1 VEDRYSLAAEIA
13 SRLLE
18 VREPDTGRPLFSNI
32 YTATDLYEGPATDF
46 APDLVLDSYDMGWN
60 IRSTQYVPG
69 PQRMHHGYFVSSVN
83 RRDFGWHSRDG
94 VFVFSGQDFITGSA
108 PNGAHVTDIS
118 STLLH
123 LYGIPVPEDFDGR
136 VLTELMAS
144 EYKQRAVLTQ
154 PGDEAE
160 IALEDG
166 DLSVED
172 SEALK
177 DHLKALG
184 YL

>member
-1 VEDRYSLAAEIA
+1 L
-13 SRLLE
+13 
-18 VREPDTGRPLFSNI
+18 
-32 YTATDLYEGPATDF
+32 DF

-69 PQRMHHGYFVSSVN
+69 LQHMHEGYFVSSVN

-94 VFVFSGQDFITGSA
+94 VFVFSGQDFIRGKA
-108 PNGAHVTDIS
+108 PDGAHVTDIA

-123 LYGIPVPEDFDGR
+123 LYGIPVPVDYDGR
-136 VLTELMAS
+136 VLLELMTPEHKQS
-144 EYKQRAVLTQ
+144 ELLTQ
-154 PGDEAE
+154 SGDEDE
-160 IALEDG
+160 IVLVND
-166 DLSVED
+166 DLSFED